1 MPRPRLL
8 AGLLTVLLSIPAL
21 GQPDL
26 TKPAAPKESTVA
38 STGTAR
44 VERAPDYVDV
54 LLGNLSIDKTAGAA
68 HASASKSM
76 EAAVAAIRALKLE
89 GEDLQTGSV
98 DLSPRYERRDRPED
112 EVPRIIGYAATIT
125 LRVRTTDLKA
135 VPRIIDAALAAGCNR
150 IDGVQFGIKEA
161 IAAREEAVKLA
172 TQAARRKAGVIAEA
186 LDLRLTRIV
195 DATTNAQQYGGRY
208 SSNSISQMASAAA
221 PSESGGDSVVPGKIE
236 VWADATITFGAAP
249 RQ

>member
-1 MPRPRLL
+1 MPRARLL
-8 AGLLTVLLSIPAL
+8 ARLLIVFLSVPAL

-26 TKPAAPKESTVA
+26 AKPAPAKDSTITA
-38 STGTAR
+38 TGTAR
-44 VERAPDYVDV
+44 VERAPDFVDV
-54 LLGNLSIDKTAGAA
+54 VLGNLSIDKTAGAA
-68 HASASKSM
+68 HASANKSM
-76 EAAVAAIRALKLE
+76 EAAVAAIKALKLE

-112 EVPRIIGYAATIT
+112 DVPRIVGYAATIT

-150 IDGVQFGIKEA
+150 IDEVQFGLKEA

-172 TQAARRKAGVIAEA
+172 TQAARRKAGVIADA
-186 LDLRLTRIV
+186 LDLHLTRV
-195 DATTNAQQYGGRY
+195 MEATTNAQQYAGRY
-208 SSNSISQMASAAA
+208 NANRISQMASAA
-221 PSESGGDSVVPGKIE
+221 PSPESGGDAVVPGKIE
-236 VWADATITFGAAP
+236 VWADATITFGAAA